1 MKNFN
6 QKALSA
12 MVSMLMTLTVCD
24 VATVHASDIE
34 IYKLPDKSKLTIY
47 MMLDTSGSM
56 DAPYMMGQRDD
67 NGYASGYTACNLS
80 SRSQYDAVVSGE
92 ISANGYTRNFCR
104 KGGTQKYYY
113 RSNKAQTSWWACGA
127 SGQTS
132 NNVSINNCSSTTSR
146 PNLEGYVRDTSL
158 SNQND
163 YYYKYDSLT
172 GKYYDRITILK
183 DALYEIATTSE
194 IPETVKI
201 GVGTYSYDG
210 KGNVGYIRIKAD
222 DWGEASTANTAGSQR
237 NKLLT
242 LIIGMSGT
250 GGTPTAQAYAE
261 AAAAL
266 LGTTSGGNGG
276 ISYAQDSSTESVSS
290 TTYYKRPVDDT
301 DPKCSGKGI
310 YVLTD
315 GLPSTATNASSM
327 MQAALTKRGGSTT
340 RYDSSFADFT
350 DKTTN
355 GWSQIGDFARS
366 LMTGSMLTDFFAST
380 TNNNK
385 HQIKT
390 AVVGFGSEFNVTGTD
405 VKKTLTDPKSGKVR
419 TYYNCSKIVGADQ
432 KNTCYWGNKTKFSD
446 GTTVPN
452 GDTSTN
458 QKGFGEGGFYSAA
471 STSEVITSFTNFVDD
486 MKPEFDPIATG
497 SPTIPVDALNPIQ
510 LQPYGYYSTFT
521 PKPQEMYQLW
531 LGNLNKYHIFKGQ
544 LYNNSKDKPLI
555 NPTSGIL
562 NSDAY
567 GIWGEDGMLGQLPLG
582 TFINPSTN
590 AQSSNRVVF
599 TNRKVNESNL
609 ALEDSSL
616 QQVNLETLF
625 SADATK
631 AKFKNDPKKNYWLN
645 ALGYKVAENTT
656 GITIATLPTEEQRQL
671 GAVMHSKPVL
681 LTQEGKIVVPTT
693 GADKGKVT
701 TTGRKDYLLFGST
714 QGMLHVVN
722 VDDGKEVFAFVPH
735 EMMENQ
741 AKGFLSEGS
750 TTGGKDNLYYGID
763 GAWTAFTQYVSK
775 TDKTLT
781 VKDSGR
787 KDSDDKDLNQKGLQ
801 WVYGGL
807 RMGGRSYYGLDLGNI
822 TSPSLKFHIDPANS
836 KVINSA
842 GTATT
847 YSELGFMGQ
856 SWSKPTVTYVN
867 WGGTRR
873 LVMLVGGG
881 YDSTGGT
888 DGKGYENP
896 AYEQTNKKGA
906 GVYMF
911 DAGNGELLWWASA
924 NVGTSTAETTD
935 SGTIGT
941 NNDNL
946 KYSVVSQINAID
958 RDGDGLSDT
967 LYFGDLGGQAFRVDI
982 NNKATTKGSFAKRV
996 VRLYA
1001 DHQTDGTSPR
1011 FYEMPSFSVHKG
1023 VDGLFGVVALSSGNR
1038 SSPLAGVHR
1047 INGIDVTT
1055 KTANDAVYVIYDND
1069 VARSDLYS
1077 IANTALRT
1085 SPASAGVSL
1094 TNATFTQLKAGI
1106 AQTTGTGATVAYNGG
1121 WKYQYSTKP
1130 GKYKGFNE
1138 LYALDGML
1146 YVNVYHKDGTGI
1158 LGDCGSGVIGDT
1170 ELYQFCLPTGKCSFY
1185 EDSDTKPNNVIQ
1197 GGGILGATLGQ
1208 GFNNNSSDT
1217 GIVVKRPD
1225 GVDKLDCN
1233 SAANKNKP
1241 ECQLYDNGAKLRQLR
1256 WYESR

>member
-24 VATVHASDIE
+24 VATVHASDID
-34 IYKLPDKSKLTIY
+34 IYKLPDKSKLSIF

-56 DAPYMMGQRDD
+56 DAPWMAANNSSNAYKACDVTSKSVYD
-67 NGYASGYTACNLS
+67 NI
-80 SRSQYDAVVSGE
+80 VSGE
-92 ISANGYTRNFCR
+92 ISENGYTKNFCR
-104 KGGTQKYYY
+104 KSGTLKYYY
-113 RSNKAQTSWWACGA
+113 WDNTSA
-127 SGQTS
+127 SGSQKGWY
-132 NNVSINNCSSTTSR
+132 NCNGITNTPSTSR
-146 PNLEGYVRDTSL
+146 CSKMANPNSPITANLVGLVKSS
-158 SNQND
+158 SN
-163 YYYKYDSLT
+163 YYYKYDGAT
-172 GKYYDRITILK
+172 KYYDRISRLK
-183 DALYEIATTSE
+183 DALYTLANSTD
-194 IPETVKI
+194 IPDKTQI
-201 GVGTYSYDG
+201 G
-210 KGNVGYIRIKAD
+210 
-222 DWGEASTANTAGSQR
+222 
-237 NKLLT
+237 
-242 LIIGMSGT
+242 IGMFSYKGDGRSGYVAVKSDEWGPVGSTQRQELINLIQKSSFT
-250 GGTPTAQAYAE
+250 GDGNTPTAAAYAE
-261 AAAAL
+261 SAAYL
-266 LGTTSGGNGG
+266 LGTTTGGGTSSGIGVTDAASDITTGSNRESMKY
-276 ISYAQDSSTESVSS
+276 ISPLDKT
-290 TTYYKRPVDDT
+290 T

-310 YVLTD
+310 YFLTD
-315 GLPSTATNASSM
+315 GEPNGASNASTL
-327 MQAALTKRGGSTT
+327 MQKSLDLNSYSTSGGMSNAGTVYNSAAAWEYIGSYAKYLNNGT
-340 RYDSSFADFT
+340 YLEPFFSSKQRKNEHT
-350 DKTTN
+350 
-355 GWSQIGDFARS
+355 
-366 LMTGSMLTDFFAST
+366 
-380 TNNNK
+380 
-385 HQIKT
+385 IKT
-390 AVVGFGSEFNVTGTD
+390 AVVGFGSVFDVVDTTGQIR
-405 VKKTLTDPKSGKVR
+405 KALADPKTGKIR
-419 TYYNCSKIVGADQ
+419 TYYDCNKLIGADQ
-432 KNTCYWGNKTKFSD
+432 KNACNWGMKSKFSD
-446 GTTVPN
+446 GTTTVA
-452 GDTSTN
+452 GS
-458 QKGFGEGGFYSAA
+458 GGYGEGGFYSAS
-471 STSEVITSFTNFVDD
+471 STDEVVRSFINFVED
-486 MKPEFDPIATG
+486 MNPEFDPIATG

-510 LQPYGYYSTFT
+510 LQPYGYYSQFT
-521 PKPQEMYQLW
+521 PKPQEKFQLW

-544 LYNNSKDKPLI
+544 LYNNSKNKPLI
-555 NPTSGIL
+555 DPTSGIL
-562 NSDAY
+562 NNDAD
-567 GIWGEDGMLGQLPLG
+567 GIWGQDGVRGKLPLG
-582 TFINPSTN
+582 TFTNPSTN
-590 AQSSNRVVF
+590 AQSSNRVIF
-599 TNRKVNESNL
+599 TNRQINSSNL
-609 ALEDSSL
+609 AVEDPSL

-625 SADATK
+625 DADATK

-645 ALGYKVAENTT
+645 ALGYKVAEEAT

-741 AKGFLSEGS
+741 ANGFLSEGS

-822 TSPSLKFHIDPANS
+822 TSPSLKFHIDP
-836 KVINSA
+836 
-842 GTATT
+842 TAAAPDSPLS
-847 YSELGFMGQ
+847 YMGQ
-856 SWSKPTVTYVN
+856 SWSKPTLTYVN

-911 DAGNGELLWWASA
+911 DAGDGELLWWASA
-924 NVGTSTAETTD
+924 NVTTPTTATTTSGVIATEEAH
-935 SGTIGT
+935 
-941 NNDNL
+941 L

-958 RDGDGLSDT
+958 RDGDGLSDI

-982 NNKATTKGSFAKRV
+982 NNKATTIGSFAQRI

-1001 DHQTDGTSPR
+1001 EHQTDGTSPR

-1038 SSPLAGVHR
+1038 SSPLAGTNTVS
-1047 INGIDVTT
+1047 GSVVTT

-1094 TNATFTQLKAGI
+1094 TNATFAQLKAGI
-1106 AQTTGTGATVAYNGG
+1106 PQTTGTGATLAYNGG
-1121 WKYQYSTKP
+1121 WKYQYSTTP

-1185 EDSDTKPNNVIQ
+1185 ASDNSIKSPSKVIQ

-1217 GIVVKRPD
+1217 GIVVKRPG
-1225 GVDKLDCN
+1225 GVDELDCN

-1241 ECQLYDNGAKLRQLR
+1241 ECQLFDNGAKLRQLR

>member
-34 IYKLPDKSKLTIY
+34 IYKLPDKSKITLFL
-47 MMLDTSGSM
+47 MFDTSGSM
-56 DAPYMMGQRDD
+56 GVGYGYDKTTSANNASSLVQDYNVCSWSPGSATNSNIKSETKTYKVGSRGTQSFSVNYCAIPSTNYNSLDNLYKTRIRSECPSTGTNAYKCYDRLSRLKMALANVLSSNDISNDVLIGLGQFSTPTDDSKINYGRTGEIEYGHDSRSGRVIYPAVALTDINRENLIKTMVALDSYNGTPSASAYGESGAYFLGKNTRGLTYSGYSKSTNDSRDGN
-67 NGYASGYTACNLS
+67 NGYKAPLTAAELKNTCN
-80 SRSQYDAVVSGE
+80 
-92 ISANGYTRNFCR
+92 
-104 KGGTQKYYY
+104 
-113 RSNKAQTSWWACGA
+113 
-127 SGQTS
+127 GQ
-132 NNVSINNCSSTTSR
+132 
-146 PNLEGYVRDTSL
+146 
-158 SNQND
+158 
-163 YYYKYDSLT
+163 
-172 GKYYDRITILK
+172 
-183 DALYEIATTSE
+183 
-194 IPETVKI
+194 
-201 GVGTYSYDG
+201 
-210 KGNVGYIRIKAD
+210 
-222 DWGEASTANTAGSQR
+222 
-237 NKLLT
+237 
-242 LIIGMSGT
+242 
-250 GGTPTAQAYAE
+250 
-261 AAAAL
+261 
-266 LGTTSGGNGG
+266 
-276 ISYAQDSSTESVSS
+276 
-290 TTYYKRPVDDT
+290 
-301 DPKCSGKGI
+301 GI
-310 YVLTD
+310 YFLTD
-315 GLPSTATNASSM
+315 GLANNSDSDSTKAIMNKSVTLSGTG
-327 MQAALTKRGGSTT
+327 LTGGGSAAGWTEIGQ
-340 RYDSSFADFT
+340 FA
-350 DKTTN
+350 KLLREEN
-355 GWSQIGDFARS
+355 R
-366 LMTGSMLTDFFAST
+366 
-380 TNNNK
+380 N
-385 HQIKT
+385 IKT
-390 AVVGFGSEFNVTGTD
+390 AVVGFGSDFPNGSTYVKDLPVNILDQNGEIVETVNRRFYDCAALPAGD
-405 VKKTLTDPKSGKVR
+405 V
-419 TYYNCSKIVGADQ
+419 
-432 KNTCYWGNKTKFSD
+432 KNTCNWGAKPHPALSNTI
-446 GTTVPN
+446 G
-452 GDTSTN
+452 
-458 QKGFGEGGFYSAA
+458 GFGNGGFYSAK
-471 STSEVITSFTNFVDD
+471 SDQDIVNSIKYFIDD
-486 MKPEFDPIATG
+486 IRPRFKPIATG

-510 LQPYGYYSTFT
+510 LQPYGYYSQFT
-521 PKPQEMYQLW
+521 PKPQELYQLW

-544 LYNNSKDKPLI
+544 LYNNEKNKPLI
-555 NPTSGIL
+555 NASTGKL
-562 NSDAY
+562 NADAY
-567 GIWGEDGMLGQLPLG
+567 GIWGENGVLGKLPLG
-582 TFINPSTN
+582 TFTNPSTN

-645 ALGYKVAENTT
+645 ALGYKVAEEAT

-701 TTGRKDYLLFGST
+701 TTDRKDYLLFGST

-741 AKGFLSEGS
+741 ANGFLSEGS
-750 TTGGKDNLYYGID
+750 TNGGKDNLYYGID
-763 GAWTAFTQYVSK
+763 GAWTAFTHYVSK

-896 AYEQTNKKGA
+896 AYEQSNKKGA

-924 NVGTSTAETTD
+924 NVTTSTAATTT
-935 SGTIGT
+935 SGVIATKEAH
-941 NNDNL
+941 L

-958 RDGDGLSDT
+958 RDGDGLSDI

-982 NNKATTKGSFAKRV
+982 NNKATTIGSFAQRI

-1001 DHQTDGTSPR
+1001 EHQTDGTSPR

-1038 SSPLAGVHR
+1038 SSPLAGTNTVS
-1047 INGIDVTT
+1047 GSVVTT

-1069 VARSDLYS
+1069 VARSDLY
-1077 IANTALRT
+1077 ALKKPLRT

-1094 TNATFTQLKAGI
+1094 TNATFANLKAGI
-1106 AQTTGTGATVAYNGG
+1106 SQTTVSGSTRTYNGG
-1121 WKYQYSTKP
+1121 WNYQYSNTA
-1130 GKYKGFNE
+1130 GKYKGMNE
-1138 LYALDGML
+1138 LYTLDGML
-1146 YVNVYHKDGTGI
+1146 YVNVYHKDGAGI
-1158 LGDCGSGVIGDT
+1158 SGSCGSGVIGDT

-1185 EDSDTKPNNVIQ
+1185 AGDTSITSPSKVIQ

-1217 GIVVKRPD
+1217 GIVVKRPS
-1225 GVDKLDCN
+1225 GVDELDCN

-1241 ECQLYDNGAKLRQLR
+1241 ECQLFDNGAKLRQLR

>member
-1 MKNFN
+1 
-6 QKALSA
+6 
-12 MVSMLMTLTVCD
+12 MVSMLMTLTVCN

-34 IYKLPDKSKLTIY
+34 IYKLPDQSKMTLFL
-47 MMLDTSGSM
+47 MFDTSGSM
-56 DAPYMMGQRDD
+56 GWGNNYGDVD
-67 NGYASGYTACNLS
+67 NRNLASSLYQDYKICPW
-80 SRSQYDAVVSGE
+80 
-92 ISANGYTRNFCR
+92 RND
-104 KGGTQKYYY
+104 G
-113 RSNKAQTSWWACGA
+113 
-127 SGQTS
+127 
-132 NNVSINNCSSTTSR
+132 TSR
-146 PNLEGYVRDTSL
+146 NPRYATDVLSETKNYTVRSL
-158 SNQND
+158 PTRTYNANYCNVNAATYNS
-163 YYYKYDSLT
+163 KTTAIKDSITAECKST
-172 GKYYDRITILK
+172 GTNTFKCYDRISRLK
-183 DALYEIATTSE
+183 AALIDTLKSNEISDSVRIGLGQFSTPTSTA
-194 IPETVKI
+194 ETSAD
-201 GVGTYSYDG
+201 GVSGRVVYPVVPLTEANRDNLISAMVALNAYNGTPSAAAYGEAGAYFLGKKTNGLSNSGYSYSHSDS
-210 KGNVGYIRIKAD
+210 KNTSGYIAPLSAA
-222 DWGEASTANTAGSQR
+222 EMASTCNGQGIYFLTDGIANNSTASSTQAIM
-237 NKLLT
+237 NKSVT
-242 LIIGMSGT
+242 LSGT
-250 GGTPTAQAYAE
+250 G
-261 AAAAL
+261 
-266 LGTTSGGNGG
+266 
-276 ISYAQDSSTESVSS
+276 
-290 TTYYKRPVDDT
+290 
-301 DPKCSGKGI
+301 
-310 YVLTD
+310 LT
-315 GLPSTATNASSM
+315 G
-327 MQAALTKRGGSTT
+327 GGSDAGWTEIGQ
-340 RYDSSFADFT
+340 FA
-350 DKTTN
+350 KLL
-355 GWSQIGDFARS
+355 RS
-366 LMTGSMLTDFFAST
+366 G
-380 TNNNK
+380 NRN
-385 HQIKT
+385 IKT
-390 AVVGFGSEFNVTGTD
+390 AVVGFGSDFPNGSTYVKDLPVAILDQNGEIVETVNRRFYDCAALPAGD
-405 VKKTLTDPKSGKVR
+405 V
-419 TYYNCSKIVGADQ
+419 
-432 KNTCYWGNKTKFSD
+432 KNTCNWGAKPHPAL
-446 GTTVPN
+446 PN
-452 GDTSTN
+452 TIG
-458 QKGFGEGGFYSAA
+458 GFGNGGFYSAK
-471 STSEVITSFTNFVDD
+471 SDQDIVNSIKYFIDD
-486 MKPEFDPIATG
+486 IRPRFKPIATG

-510 LQPYGYYSTFT
+510 LQPYGYYAQFT
-521 PKPQEMYQLW
+521 PKPQESFQLW
-531 LGNLNKYHIFKGQ
+531 LGNLNKYNIFKGQ
-544 LYNNSKDKPLI
+544 LYNNGKDKPLI
-555 NPTSGIL
+555 NPTTGIL
-562 NSDAY
+562 NNDAY
-567 GIWGEDGMLGQLPLG
+567 GIWGGSGMLGQLPLG
-582 TFINPSTN
+582 TFTNPSTN
-590 AQSSNRVVF
+590 AQSSNRVLF
-599 TNRKVNESNL
+599 TNRKVNSSNL

-645 ALGYKVAENTT
+645 ALGYKVAEEAT

-750 TTGGKDNLYYGID
+750 TDGGKDNLYYGID

-822 TSPSLKFHIDPANS
+822 TSPSLKFHIDP
-836 KVINSA
+836 
-842 GTATT
+842 TAAAP
-847 YSELGFMGQ
+847 YSPLSYMGQ
-856 SWSKPTVTYVN
+856 SWSKPTLTYVN

-911 DAGNGELLWWASA
+911 DAGDGELLWWASA
-924 NVGTSTAETTD
+924 NVTTPTTATTTSGVIATEEAH
-935 SGTIGT
+935 
-941 NNDNL
+941 L

-958 RDGDGLSDT
+958 RDGDGLSDI

-982 NNKATTKGSFAKRV
+982 NNKATTIGSFAQRI

-1001 DHQTDGTSPR
+1001 EHQTDGTSPR

-1038 SSPLAGVHR
+1038 SSPLAGTNTVS
-1047 INGIDVTT
+1047 GSVVTT

-1069 VARSDLYS
+1069 VARSDLY
-1077 IANTALRT
+1077 ALENPLKT

-1094 TNATFTQLKAGI
+1094 TNATFANLKAGI
-1106 AQTTGTGATVAYNGG
+1106 SQTTVSGSTRTYNGG
-1121 WKYQYSTKP
+1121 WKYQYSNIA

-1146 YVNVYHKDGTGI
+1146 YVNVFNKDGAGI
-1158 LGDCGSGVIGDT
+1158 SGSCGSGVIGDT

-1185 EDSDTKPNNVIQ
+1185 DGDTSIRSPSKVIQ

-1217 GIVVKRPD
+1217 GIVVKRPG
-1225 GVDKLDCN
+1225 GVDELDCN

-1241 ECQLYDNGAKLRQLR
+1241 ECQLFDNGAKLRQLR

>member
-1 MKNFN
+1 
-6 QKALSA
+6 

-34 IYKLPDKSKLTIY
+34 IYKLPDQSKITLFL
-47 MMLDTSGSM
+47 MFDTSGSM
-56 DAPYMMGQRDD
+56 GAGFGYDSVDLANSASSFVQDYNICKWTQPDKGRWANPRYPFESDVKMETKSFQVMTRAAKSYSVNYCDVPALTY
-67 NGYASGYTACNLS
+67 NGLNNTYKTRIQTECEPIGTNAYKCYDRLSRLKMALARVLS
-80 SRSQYDAVVSGE
+80 SNE
-92 ISANGYTRNFCR
+92 ISDSVRIGL
-104 KGGTQKYYY
+104 
-113 RSNKAQTSWWACGA
+113 
-127 SGQTS
+127 GQFSTPT
-132 NNVSINNCSSTTSR
+132 SSTTRVGIDSR
-146 PNLEGYVRDTSL
+146 SGGFSYGHDGRSGRVIYPAVALTKVNREALIDKMVGLESYNGTPSASAYGESGAYFLGANTYNMTYSGYGSSDTS
-158 SNQND
+158 SR
-163 YYYKYDSLT
+163 T
-172 GKYYDRITILK
+172 GN
-183 DALYEIATTSE
+183 S
-194 IPETVKI
+194 
-201 GVGTYSYDG
+201 
-210 KGNVGYIRIKAD
+210 GYIAPVTSA
-222 DWGEASTANTAGSQR
+222 EMANTCNGQGIYFLTDGIANNSNASSTQAIM
-237 NKLLT
+237 NKSVT
-242 LIIGMSGT
+242 LSGT
-250 GGTPTAQAYAE
+250 G
-261 AAAAL
+261 L
-266 LGTTSGGNGG
+266 SGGGNAA
-276 ISYAQDSSTESVSS
+276 SWTEI
-290 TTYYKRPVDDT
+290 
-301 DPKCSGKGI
+301 G
-310 YVLTD
+310 
-315 GLPSTATNASSM
+315 
-327 MQAALTKRGGSTT
+327 Q
-340 RYDSSFADFT
+340 FA
-350 DKTTN
+350 KLLREEN
-355 GWSQIGDFARS
+355 R
-366 LMTGSMLTDFFAST
+366 
-380 TNNNK
+380 N
-385 HQIKT
+385 IKT
-390 AVVGFGSEFNVTGTD
+390 AVVGFGSDFPNGSTYVKDLPVNILDQNGEIVETVTRRFYDCSVLPDGD
-405 VKKTLTDPKSGKVR
+405 V
-419 TYYNCSKIVGADQ
+419 
-432 KNTCYWGNKTKFSD
+432 KNTCNWGAKQHSSLSNSV
-446 GTTVPN
+446 G
-452 GDTSTN
+452 
-458 QKGFGEGGFYSAA
+458 GFGNGGFYSAQ
-471 STSEVITSFTNFVDD
+471 STQDIVNSIKYFIDD
-486 MKPEFDPIATG
+486 VRPRFKPIATG
-497 SPTIPVDALNPIQ
+497 SPTVPVDALNPIQ
-510 LQPYGYYSTFT
+510 LQPYGYYSQFT
-521 PKPQEMYQLW
+521 PKPQELYQLW

-544 LYNNSKDKPLI
+544 LYNNEKNKPLI
-555 NPTSGIL
+555 NASTGKL
-562 NSDAY
+562 NADAY
-567 GIWGEDGMLGQLPLG
+567 GIWGENGVLGKLPLG
-582 TFINPSTN
+582 TFTNPSTN
-590 AQSSNRVVF
+590 AQSSNRVLF
-599 TNRKVNESNL
+599 TNRKVNSSNL

-645 ALGYKVAENTT
+645 ALGYKVAEEAT

-847 YSELGFMGQ
+847 YPELGFMGQ
-856 SWSKPTVTYVN
+856 SWSKPTLTYVN

-881 YDSTGGT
+881 YDA
-888 DGKGYENP
+888 GYENP
-896 AYEQTNKKGA
+896 AYEQINKKGA

-911 DAGNGELLWWASA
+911 DAGDGELLWWASA
-924 NVGTSTAETTD
+924 NVGTSTDETTD

-941 NNDNL
+941 NDDNL

-958 RDGDGLSDT
+958 RDGDGLSDI

-982 NNKATTKGSFAKRV
+982 NNKATTIGSFAQRI

-1038 SSPLAGVHR
+1038 SSPLAGTNTV
-1047 INGIDVTT
+1047 GGVPVTT

-1069 VARSDLYS
+1069 VARDDLY
-1077 IANTALRT
+1077 ALKKPLRT

-1094 TNATFTQLKAGI
+1094 TNATFANLKAGI
-1106 AQTTGTGATVAYNGG
+1106 LQTTVSDNTRTYNGG
-1121 WKYQYSTKP
+1121 WKYQYSKTA

-1146 YVNVYHKDGTGI
+1146 YVNVYHKDGAGI
-1158 LGDCGSGVIGDT
+1158 SGSCGSGVIGDT

-1185 EDSDTKPNNVIQ
+1185 DSDNSITSPSKVIQ

-1217 GIVVKRPD
+1217 GIVVKRPG
-1225 GVDKLDCN
+1225 GVDELDCN
-1233 SAANKNKP
+1233 SAVNKNKP
-1241 ECQLYDNGAKLRQLR
+1241 ECQLFDNGAKLRQLR